1 MTSLK
6 TSITGQ
12 WIKKLRLATLLGLII
27 SSLTGCTA
35 MVVTGALATATKTAV
50 GVAAL
55 PVKAAASLVA
65 SDDEDAEEE
74 ASDDNEDGG

>member
-12 WIKKLRLATLLGLII
+12 WIKKLRLATLLGLIF

-35 MVVTGALATATKTAV
+35 MVVTSALATATKTAV